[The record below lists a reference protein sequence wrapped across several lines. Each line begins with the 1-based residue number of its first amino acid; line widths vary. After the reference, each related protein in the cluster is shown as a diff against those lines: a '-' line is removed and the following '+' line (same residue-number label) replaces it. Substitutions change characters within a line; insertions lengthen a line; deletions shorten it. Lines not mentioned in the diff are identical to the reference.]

1 MTSATRLAVFSSMA
15 HERAFLS
22 RAAAPYE
29 TDGQIAMTT
38 IGVRLDAQTVG
49 LAAGYD
55 AVSAFVNDHVSA
67 PVLYRLRD
75 FGVTHVALRSAG
87 FNNVDIAAAKDAGI
101 IVSRIPEYSPHAVA
115 EFAAA
120 LVLAANRRIVP
131 AVQRVRQGNFTLNGL
146 VGFDLY
152 EKTVGVVGTGKIG
165 QAFIKIM
172 RGFGC
177 QVLCYDPFP
186 SPVVAAIPGC
196 RYVGL
201 DELFSSS
208 RVISLHCPLTPDTTH
223 LINAKSLEKMIDGVL
238 LVNTSRGALI
248 NSIDLIRAIK
258 SRKVGAA
265 GLDVYEYET
274 GMFFEDHS
282 ADEFIEDKWFSRLLS
297 FNNVIVTGHQGF
309 LTTEALTRICETTL
323 LNVHVLSASDTNAN
337 AETRA
342 ICEHNRIC

>member
-1 MTSATRLAVFSSMA
+1 MA

-29 TDGQIAMTT
+29 THGQIAMTT

-208 RVISLHCPLTPDTTH
+208 R
-223 LINAKSLEKMIDGVL
+223 
-238 LVNTSRGALI
+238 
-248 NSIDLIRAIK
+248 
-258 SRKVGAA
+258 
-265 GLDVYEYET
+265 
-274 GMFFEDHS
+274 
-282 ADEFIEDKWFSRLLS
+282 
-297 FNNVIVTGHQGF
+297 
-309 LTTEALTRICETTL
+309 
-323 LNVHVLSASDTNAN
+323 
-337 AETRA
+337 
-342 ICEHNRIC
+342 